1 MVQLRYLYCVG
12 GLDYVGAI
20 RSLEFSSDGE
30 WDVMITI
37 LEDLLLEGSEFFLIS
52 LSSDNPSVVFVNT
65 PATVVIVDNDSM

>member
-1 MVQLRYLYCVG
+1 MLSLLRAG

-37 LEDLLLEGSEFFLIS
+37 LEDTLLEGPEFFQAN

-65 PATVVIVDNDSM
+65 PATVIIGDNDSTS